1 VADNL
6 SRYRR
11 LPNADPFVIALLL
24 QAYADTTSE
33 TQPDKAFVARREA
46 LELITEVPGREHLRI
61 DLLFE
66 VERDRRL
73 MGDAAGAV
81 IYFDQ
86 AVTLRRTTPKLDT
99 RTAARVDMRLAVRM
113 FNAGDKIDAIALAEK
128 AFNAVI
134 DATKAPLQHWQRTTP
149 AKSLAEIMAANA
161 DLVRARTIYEEHV
174 FPHTD
179 NAVAAGEAVP
189 IDTRLDLA
197 VLEAVYGPTA
207 ETVKTIRDLM
217 NAGQRRAGTAKDI
230 QERGWRSLAI
240 AHLGLKDW
248 PAALDAARRAFA
260 LKPAMTSQVRDEAAD
275 RRLSETFV
283 SAAWSAQTSS
293 TSIR

>member
-1 VADNL
+1 M
-6 SRYRR
+6 
-11 LPNADPFVIALLL
+11 
-24 QAYADTTSE
+24 TG
-33 TQPDKAFVARREA
+33 
-46 LELITEVPGREHLRI
+46 VPGREHLRI

-73 MGDAAGAV
+73 MGDATGAA

-86 AVTLRRTTPKLDT
+86 AVALRRTTPKLDT

-113 FNAGDKIDAIALAEK
+113 FNAGDKVGAIALAE
-128 AFNAVI
+128 AALNAVI
-134 DATKAPLQHWQRTTP
+134 DETKAPMQRWLRSTP
-149 AKSLAEIMAANA
+149 AKSLAEIMAANG
-161 DLVRARTIYEEHV
+161 DLARARALYEEHV
-174 FPHTD
+174 FPFTD
-179 NAVAAGEAVP
+179 NAIAAGEAVP

-217 NAGQRRAGTAKDI
+217 NAGQRRAGSAKDI

-240 AHLGLKDW
+240 AHLGLKDG
-248 PAALDAARRAFA
+248 PTALDAARRAFA

-283 SAAWSAQTSS
+283 SAAWSGDATRASS
-293 TSIR
+293 R